1 MSQSPPLGR
10 EIQEYLALK
19 RTKSTKTAYSSSFR
33 AFLKYYM
40 GKHGENI
47 GFSHLLDR
55 VYENLKKPRF
65 VQEQIVEPEIT
76 GFITWLKEEV
86 LEDKRPKSE
95 NTIRQY
101 IAALQH
107 LLKYYNI
114 VVSMNLIENYPRA
127 VPLPTSTK
135 HEWKIEQIKDFVNA
149 ATTFRDKA
157 IILCLFQSGMRLSD
171 LVSLNYGDI
180 AEEFETSIIPLHFLV
195 KKRGRISYR
204 TFIGN
209 DAVRYLR
216 LYLQTRQD
224 LNDDSP
230 LFTLW
235 GSERRITEGAIQGRL
250 REIAKSLDFIK
261 EADLKGW
268 NPARPHSLREA
279 FISHLSGKI
288 DGVLIQFWSGHN
300 IGQKNQAYLEMP
312 TKEMRKFYTDIEKH
326 LTLGEPSSEKIIK
339 EIEQAAEMT
348 PMSQNDIDEMNNAI
362 NDLLKRNTSMS
373 WKYTWAE
380 REIEEMKNIINDL
393 SKRNVVL
400 ENNFASLIRRI
411 DRFGRIV
418 DLAPE
423 EVSALSVI
431 IRDYIEEQNKSE
443 MQEEESEKSA

>member
-1 MSQSPPLGR
+1 MSQSISLGR

-19 RTKSTKTAYSSSFR
+19 KTKSTKTAYASSFR
-33 AFLKYYM
+33 AFLKFYM
-40 GKHGENI
+40 DKHGENV
-47 GFSHLLDR
+47 GFSHLIDR

-76 GFITWLKEEV
+76 GFINWLKEEV
-86 LEDKRPKSE
+86 PEDRRPKSD

-135 HEWKIEQIKDFVNA
+135 LEWKIEQIKDFIHSA
-149 ATTFRDKA
+149 STFRDKA

-171 LVSLNYGDI
+171 LVNLNYGDI
-180 AEEFETSIIPLHFLV
+180 AEEFETEIIPIQVLV
-195 KKRGRISYR
+195 RRRSNVSYR
-204 TFIGN
+204 TFIGA
-209 DAVRYLR
+209 DATRYLR
-216 LYLQTRQD
+216 LYLQTRHD

-250 REIAKSLDFIK
+250 REIAKTLDFIK
-261 EADLKGW
+261 DSDLEGW
-268 NPARPHSLREA
+268 NPARPHSLRDA
-279 FISHLSGKI
+279 FISHLSGKV
-288 DGVLIQFWSGHN
+288 DGPLIQFWSGHN
-300 IGQKNQAYLEMP
+300 IGKENQIYLEMP
-312 TKEMRKFYTDIEKH
+312 TEEMRLHYREAEKY
-326 LTLGEPSSEKIIK
+326 LTLREPSSEKM
-339 EIEQAAEMT
+339 IEERKQATEMT
-348 PMSQNDIDEMNNAI
+348 PMSQKEIDNLNNAI
-362 NDLLKRNTSMS
+362 TDLLKRNTSMS

-393 SKRNVVL
+393 SKRNVAL

-431 IRDYIEEQNKSE
+431 IRNYIEEQSMIE
-443 MQEEESEKSA
+443 DHEEELEKGA

>member
-1 MSQSPPLGR
+1 MSQPTKQER

-19 RTKSTKTAYSSSFR
+19 RTKSTRTAYASSYK
-33 AFLKYYM
+33 AFLKYYR
-40 GKHGENI
+40 GKHGESA

-55 VYENLKKPRF
+55 VYDNLKKPRF

-76 GFITWLKEEV
+76 GFINWLKEEV
-86 LEDKRPKSE
+86 PEDRRPKSD

-114 VVSMNLIENYPRA
+114 VVSMSLIENYPRA
-127 VPLPTSTK
+127 APMPTSTK
-135 HEWKIEQIKDFVNA
+135 HEWKIEQIRDFVDA

-171 LVSLNYGDI
+171 LVSLDYGDI
-180 AEEFETSIIPLHFLV
+180 AEEFETGIIPLHVLV
-195 KKRGRISYR
+195 RKRGSVSYR
-204 TFIGN
+204 TFIGT

-216 LYLQTRQD
+216 LYLQTRQE
-224 LNDDSP
+224 LNDDSS

-250 REIAKSLDFIK
+250 REIAKTLDFIK
-261 EADLKGW
+261 DADLEGW
-268 NPARPHSLREA
+268 NPARPHSLRDA
-279 FISHLSGKI
+279 FISHLSGKV
-288 DGVLIQFWSGHN
+288 DGRLIQFWSGHN
-300 IGQKNQAYLEMP
+300 IGKVKRTYTEMP
-312 TKEMRKFYTDIEKH
+312 TDEMRKLYADAEKY
-326 LTLGEPSSEKIIK
+326 LMIGEPSSEKM
-339 EIEQAAEMT
+339 IEENKQATEVT
-348 PMSQNDIDEMNNAI
+348 PMSQKDIDDLNNAI
-362 NDLLKRNTSMS
+362 SDLLKRNTSMS

-393 SKRNVVL
+393 SKRNVAL
-400 ENNFASLIRRI
+400 ENNFATLIRRI
-411 DRFGRIV
+411 DRFGRVV

-431 IRDYIEEQNKSE
+431 IRDYIEEQSKIE
-443 MQEEESEKSA
+443 MQEDETEKGA

>member
-1 MSQSPPLGR
+1 MSQPTKQER
-10 EIQEYLALK
+10 EIQEYLSLK
-19 RTKSTKTAYSSSFR
+19 RTKSTRMAYASSYR
-33 AFLKYYM
+33 AFLSYYM
-40 GKHGENI
+40 GKYGENV
-47 GFSHLLDR
+47 GFRHLLDR

-76 GFITWLKEEV
+76 GFINWLKEESP
-86 LEDKRPKSE
+86 EDRRPKSD

-114 VVSMNLIENYPRA
+114 VVSMKLIENYPRA

-135 HEWKIEQIKDFVNA
+135 HKWKIEQIKDFVHA

-157 IILCLFQSGMRLSD
+157 IILCLFQSGMKLSD
-171 LVSLNYGDI
+171 LVKLNYRDL
-180 AEEFETSIIPLHFLV
+180 AEEFETETIPIHVLV
-195 KKRGRISYR
+195 KKRGSVSYR
-204 TFIGN
+204 TFIGTN
-209 DAVRYLR
+209 ATRYLR

-224 LNDDSP
+224 LNDESP

-250 REIAKSLDFIK
+250 REIAKTLDFIK
-261 EADLKGW
+261 DSDMKGW

-288 DGVLIQFWSGHN
+288 DGRMIQFWSGHN
-300 IGQKNQAYLEMP
+300 IGKENQTYLEMP
-312 TKEMRKFYTDIEKH
+312 IEEMRKFYLEAEKY
-326 LTLGEPSSEKIIK
+326 LTLGEPSSEKIIEERK
-339 EIEQAAEMT
+339 QVADMT
-348 PMSQNDIDEMNNAI
+348 PMSQKDIDDLNNTV
-362 NDLLKRNTSMS
+362 NNLLKRNTSMS

-431 IRDYIEEQNKSE
+431 IRNYIEEQSMIE
-443 MQEEESEKSA
+443 QQEEESEKGA